1 MYIVIEGN
9 IGAGKTSLV
18 NKLCER
24 FNGIPL
30 LEEFAENSFLPKFY
44 EDPEKFA
51 FPLELSFLAARY
63 KQITK
68 CFSESK
74 DRLIIA
80 DYHFHKCKLFASVN
94 LSSAEF
100 ELFESFFSVMSDK
113 LPDPDTIIY
122 LDSDTN
128 RLSKNI
134 SIRGRSYEGAIGPKY
149 LNQLSDAYSEFLSDQ
164 NQPKKL
170 IINTSEMDFVNSTED
185 FDEICSLISVH
196 KGL

>member
-1 MYIVIEGN
+1 MFIVVEGN

-18 NKLCER
+18 QLLCRR
-24 FNGIPL
+24 FGATAM
-30 LEEFAENSFLPKFY
+30 LEEFAENTFLPKFY
-44 EDPEKFA
+44 ENPEKFA

-63 KQITK
+63 KQMTK
-68 CFSESK
+68 CFDDYR

-94 LSSAEF
+94 LSGAEF
-100 ELFESFFSVMSDK
+100 ELFESFFTVMSEK
-113 LPDPDTIIY
+113 LPSPDRFVY
-122 LDSDTN
+122 LDSDTI

-134 SIRGRSYEGAIGPKY
+134 SMRGRSYEDGISSKY
-149 LNQLSDAYSEFLSDQ
+149 LNQLSTAYTEFLSNHKQ
-164 NQPKKL
+164 LNIL
-170 IINTSEMDFVNSTED
+170 IINTSELDFFSSTED